1 MSWPA
6 APRLPQAAGLL
17 RQLRAA
23 IGAAGSGGGDDGDG
37 GLPVLPPDAT
47 RLLTPTLPAG
57 GL

>member
-6 APRLPQAAGLL
+6 APRLPEAAGLL

-23 IGAAGSGGGDDGDG
+23 IGAGGGEGG